1 MNFGVL
7 HYLRTLTDRVED
19 FFRNMCLKTAAR
31 SINSHNVCQFQFG
44 QADTVKKNGMVIF
57 KIYFFLKNVSKY
69 CLIVMIS
76 NKGLNIKII
85 QL

>member
-7 HYLRTLTDRVED
+7 HYLRTLTDCVED

-31 SINSHNVCQFQFG
+31 SINSHNGCQFQFG
-44 QADTVKKNGMVIF
+44 QADTIQKDGRVIF

-76 NKGLNIKII
+76 NKGLKIKMK
-85 QL
+85 